1 MEIIISSEVEDLMSE
16 RGVIKVDVQAVI
28 EKAEAEKTFLIAEDG
43 SILAK
48 ARLENFCPYVAYEK
62 DGETYT
68 IKTVYAHRVLLGHE
82 VE

>member
-1 MEIIISSEVEDLMSE
+1 MEIIISSEVKDLMSE
-16 RGVIKVDVQAVI
+16 RGVAKEDVQAVI
-28 EKAEAEKTFLIAEDG
+28 EKAEAEKTFLIAEDE

-48 ARLENFCPYVAYEK
+48 ARLDNFCPYVAYEK

-82 VE
+82 FE